1 MNMKTHFNPN
11 GARLSYE
18 WNVFMLLLLLG
29 IYQLTAVAINFFI
42 IYTDILI
49 IFRLAS
55 LSFSTFLDSILLDFL
70 FAFAL
75 LYITYVLFNTLKKNG
90 TSEDLIS
97 SIVLLGSY
105 FFFNLGVFYHACL
118 TIQPFLALYN
128 ITLKSIVLISIGISL
143 LQTIDLYLFLQ
154 FQKGYIH
161 CAKYFKNILY
171 VFSVICGIFLGIYS
185 INLGFSDL
193 SMGLKFYLPRLLWF
207 GYFLGIATTSYAKAS
222 QFKARITYYEEANA
236 YTLDKHPDKRKI
248 EKEDEITFLFTEW
261 KD

>member
-1 MNMKTHFNPN
+1 MQTHFNSH

-29 IYQLTAVAINFFI
+29 IYQLTAAAVNFFI

-49 IFRLAS
+49 IFRHAS
-55 LSFSTFLDSILLDFL
+55 LYFSTFLDSILLDFI

-90 TSEDLIS
+90 ASEDLIS
-97 SIVLLGSY
+97 SMVLLASY
-105 FFFNLGVFYHACL
+105 FFFNLGIFYHASL

-161 CAKYFKNILY
+161 CAKYIKNALY
-171 VFSVICGIFLGIYS
+171 VFSVICGFFLGIFAIGLS
-185 INLGFSDL
+185 FSDL
-193 SMGLKFYLPRLLWF
+193 SLSLKFHLPKLLWI
-207 GYFLGIATTSYAKAS
+207 GYFLGIMTASYAKAS
-222 QFKARITYYEEANA
+222 QFKARIIYYRETYIYA
-236 YTLDKHPDKRKI
+236 LDNHLDIGKI
-248 EKEDEITFLFTEW
+248 EKEDEMTFLFTEW